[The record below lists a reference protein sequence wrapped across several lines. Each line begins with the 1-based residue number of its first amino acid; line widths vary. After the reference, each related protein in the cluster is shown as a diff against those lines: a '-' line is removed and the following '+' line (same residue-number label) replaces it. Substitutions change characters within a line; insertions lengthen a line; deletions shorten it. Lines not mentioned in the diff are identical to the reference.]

1 MSNGSSVGPLN
12 NAAAANNA
20 ATAEAGGFM
29 AQLSVDV
36 AAVQPYAALVVAL
49 IALAND
55 LIQFN
60 EPDPTTTMLDE
71 INTELSLVFQ
81 QLNAT
86 DAGNTILARNSTVK
100 SYLAEK
106 ALTALANLQ
115 GSLNNPTMYLPGDQI
130 TLCVKTLN
138 DFKDYDTYAWNTTYS
153 SEDFQEIYWTDVGLF
168 QNTCKYEISGGG
180 TFNASNDAGYG
191 KRPPPKNPDGATV
204 FEYRYS
210 LPIYLYAVSIFLA
223 VGGALDP
230 NFLANQRP
238 ELGWIVSTLHRTHDK
253 IKSGLTTLSPP
264 DWTNA
269 GLKET
274 VCFNVNR
281 SGPPGIRLIYDGANP
296 DSVTGGMMEYGAVER
311 FSGFSSIGST
321 YRITLNGDP
330 GDSNPA
336 LFNKLQVRLLK
347 RLQDV
352 YAAVGLVNVWQ
363 TINQLSALLAQPA
376 MPKATFTWPD
386 GSVPYVDLTDWSFR
400 QIIGLAKLAPVTN
413 GLSLRA
419 LGGLIIGTQPFDTP
433 YSPGA
438 TSFSFRTLLSNFSD

>member
-1 MSNGSSVGPLN
+1 MSNGSSMGPLN
-12 NAAAANNA
+12 DAAAANNA
-20 ATAEAGGFM
+20 ATAQAGGFM
-29 AQLSVDV
+29 AQLSVDI
-36 AAVQPYAALVVAL
+36 AAVQPYASLVAAILTIVQA
-49 IALAND
+49 

-60 EPDPTTTMLDE
+60 KPDPTTAMLDE

-86 DAGNTILARNSTVK
+86 DAGKTILDRNSTVK
-100 SYLAEK
+100 GYLTDK

-115 GSLNNPTMYLPGDQI
+115 GSLNHPTLYPRGDQI
-130 TLCVKTLN
+130 TLCVETLN
-138 DFKDYDTYAWNTTYS
+138 DFHENDTYAWNTTYS
-153 SEDFQEIYWTDVGLF
+153 SEEFQEIYWADVGLF

-230 NFLANQRP
+230 NFLANRAT
-238 ELGWIVSTLHRTHDK
+238 EFAWIVSVLHRTHDQ

-269 GLKET
+269 GLVET
-274 VCFNVNR
+274 ACFNANR
-281 SGPPGIRLIYDGANP
+281 SGPPGIRLIYDGANH
-296 DSVTGGMMEYGAVER
+296 DLVTGGMMEYGAVER

-321 YRITLNGDP
+321 YRINLSG
-330 GDSNPA
+330 GAADSNPA
-336 LFNKLQVRLLK
+336 LFNKLQLRLLK
-347 RLQDV
+347 RLRDV
-352 YAAVGLVNVWQ
+352 YAAVGLVTVWQ
-363 TINQLSALLAQPA
+363 TINRLNALLGQPA
-376 MPKATFTWPD
+376 MPKATYTWQD
-386 GSVPYVDLTDWSFR
+386 GSVPYLDLTDWSFR

-438 TSFSFRTLLSNFSD
+438 TSFSFRTLLTDFSD